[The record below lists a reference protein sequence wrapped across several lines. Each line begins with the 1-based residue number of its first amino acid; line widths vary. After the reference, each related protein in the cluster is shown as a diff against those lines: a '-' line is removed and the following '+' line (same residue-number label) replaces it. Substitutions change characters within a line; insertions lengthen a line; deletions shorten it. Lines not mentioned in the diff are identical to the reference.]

1 MKSTNTFGVHFSLRL
16 NRPVNEKFPIYVRI
30 TVNKG
35 RCVIALKSLVKEEDW
50 NIGKGSPKLKND
62 ELKQLSS
69 YLEEVRSKLV
79 VQFQRLQLENT
90 IVTAEAVKNS
100 YLGISDKPA
109 IEKMTLCKL
118 VDMHN
123 DMMKSV
129 LKRGTMKVMIHDLHF
144 ERKNEKGFYFLNSET
159 VTLQKENQEAITQK
173 FAFFN
178 QKGFSN
184 GVVA

>member
-30 TVNKG
+30 TVNKS

-50 NIGKGSPKLKND
+50 NIGKGSPKLKNE

-90 IVTAEAVKNS
+90 IA
-100 YLGISDKPA
+100 
-109 IEKMTLCKL
+109 
-118 VDMHN
+118 
-123 DMMKSV
+123 
-129 LKRGTMKVMIHDLHF
+129 
-144 ERKNEKGFYFLNSET
+144 
-159 VTLQKENQEAITQK
+159 TQ
-173 FAFFN
+173 
-178 QKGFSN
+178 
-184 GVVA
+184 